1 MTTIQNLVIVSSRFF
16 GLNLTFGSHRIEE
29 AFTWNWCTVILISLN
44 TSSVSFQ
51 ASGSEAAHI
60 LASCCLG
67 NSSTLRHPAAGR
79 PTGQDP
85 G

>member
-1 MTTIQNLVIVSSRFF
+1 MTTIQNLAILSSRLWSKSYIWF
-16 GLNLTFGSHRIEE
+16 LQIEE
-29 AFTWNWCTVILISLN
+29 AFTQNWCAVILISLN
-44 TSSVSFQ
+44 TSSVSIQ

-67 NSSTLRHPAAGR
+67 NSSTLRHPAAGC